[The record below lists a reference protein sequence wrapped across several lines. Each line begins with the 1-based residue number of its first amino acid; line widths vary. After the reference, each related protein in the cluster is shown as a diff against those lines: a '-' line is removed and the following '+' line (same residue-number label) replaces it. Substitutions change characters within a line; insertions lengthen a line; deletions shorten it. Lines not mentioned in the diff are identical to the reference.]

1 MNRIRIISFAVCCIA
16 IVSCSKSGRFETAD
30 RALDAVLD
38 NYRYVGLAVVVV
50 KDNEVIYSSERGLK
64 NIRTGEKIGKDD
76 LFRIAS
82 ISKTFTSTAIMQLY
96 EQGCFD
102 LDDDVSE
109 ALGYRVR
116 NPAFPDAKITYRML
130 LSHTSSL
137 SDAQGYFNY
146 DILKPEYNPDY
157 AKVYW
162 DYAPGEKYNYCNL
175 GFNLLGALVEIH
187 SGERFDIYIRRHI
200 LLPLGINNA
209 GFNVDSLDNSRF
221 VSLYDRQDSVWIES
235 EDAYQSRAAG
245 MVNYEP
251 GKDAIL
257 FSPTGGMKISATD
270 LAKWMICRMNYGSL
284 NGVRIISEASSKQMF
299 TPVQPTKGESSY
311 GLGLMVWNDLI
322 EGETLIGHTGSAYG
336 LLSTMF
342 FDPVKKS
349 GVVMICN
356 GSAPINPEDSEVNH
370 IREDVVKALYGIAT
384 R

>member
-1 MNRIRIISFAVCCIA
+1 
-16 IVSCSKSGRFETAD
+16 
-30 RALDAVLD
+30 
-38 NYRYVGLAVVVV
+38 
-50 KDNEVIYSSERGLK
+50 
-64 NIRTGEKIGKDD
+64 
-76 LFRIAS
+76 
-82 ISKTFTSTAIMQLY
+82 FTSTAIMQLY